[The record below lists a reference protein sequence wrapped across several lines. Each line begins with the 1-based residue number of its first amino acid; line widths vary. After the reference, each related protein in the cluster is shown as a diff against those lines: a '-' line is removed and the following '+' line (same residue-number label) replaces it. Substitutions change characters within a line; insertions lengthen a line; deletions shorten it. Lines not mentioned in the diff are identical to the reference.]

1 MPENQVEQILKE
13 MTQFEV
19 RDRYAHRSP
28 GDSPQWL
35 DLFMW
40 SERAAGA
47 RLAEI
52 LQEIR
57 GRGSVLVRHN
67 QFGYMIQPEIGPWT
81 WSSQSEYDQAK
92 APLMQ
97 YVTQL
102 IELLKRLREV
112 HP

>member
-1 MPENQVEQILKE
+1 
-13 MTQFEV
+13 
-19 RDRYAHRSP
+19 
-28 GDSPQWL
+28 
-35 DLFMW
+35 MW

-57 GRGSVLVRHN
+57 ARGSVLARHN
-67 QFGYMIQPEIGPWT
+67 QFGYMIQPVISPWT
-81 WSSQSEYDQAK
+81 WSSQEEYDQAK